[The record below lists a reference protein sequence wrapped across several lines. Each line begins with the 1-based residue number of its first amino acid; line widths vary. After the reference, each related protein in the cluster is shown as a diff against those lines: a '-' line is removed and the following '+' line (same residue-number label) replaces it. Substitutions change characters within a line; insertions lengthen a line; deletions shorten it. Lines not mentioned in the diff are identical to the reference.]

1 MTTQHAATIT
11 DAQRRFADEFLKDF
25 CAAAAYVRAGY
36 KARGNSAAAAACRL
50 LAKPEVATYL
60 SERKQALSEDS
71 GLSLQRMV
79 QELKAIALLD
89 PRRLYDEA
97 GLMLPPK
104 EWPADVAA
112 AIAGIDVTELF
123 ETRNGK
129 RVRIGHTK
137 KLALWSKLDAIEKGL
152 KLLNAYPEKRIEGP
166 RETIVGVVVIPAKAP
181 YVDPR
186 QGAIDAQSR
195 RIETPVRTDPLPP
208 PTKKFVVPRVDQ

>member
-1 MTTQHAATIT
+1 MTSISTKTISE
-11 DAQRRFADEFLKDF
+11 AQRRFADEFLKDF
-25 CAAAAYVRAGY
+25 CATAAYVRAGY
-36 KARGNSAAAAACRL
+36 KARGKSAGAAASRL

-60 SERKQALSEDS
+60 SEKKQVLSEDS

-89 PRRLYDEA
+89 PRRLYDDA

-112 AIAGIDVTELF
+112 AISGIDVTELF
-123 ETRNGK
+123 ETRDGK
-129 RVRIGHTK
+129 KVRTGQTR
-137 KLALWSKLDAIEKGL
+137 KLSLWNKLDAIEKGL
-152 KLLNAYPEKRIEGP
+152 KLLNAYPEKRVEGP

-186 QGAIDAQSR
+186 QGAIDAQSK
-195 RIETPVRTDPLPP
+195 RIEAPVRTDPLPP